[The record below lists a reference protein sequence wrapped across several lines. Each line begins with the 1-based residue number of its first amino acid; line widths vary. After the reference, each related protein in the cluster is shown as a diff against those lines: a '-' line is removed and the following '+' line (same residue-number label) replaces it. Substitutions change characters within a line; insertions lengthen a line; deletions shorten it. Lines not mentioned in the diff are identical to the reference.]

1 MQALHLLLIC
11 IVPFSGA
18 LPLRLAPTA
27 LLFQCVLRQLVLAAG
42 GLGGAGVRSGA
53 LLRLFRLSVGGF
65 VAALRACVSADFCRP
80 WIKPFL
86 R

>member
-1 MQALHLLLIC
+1 VQALHLLLIC

-42 GLGGAGVRSGA
+42 GLGGAGVQARYCASSA
-53 LLRLFRLSVGGF
+53 LAL
-65 VAALRACVSADFCRP
+65 AAS
-80 WIKPFL
+80 
-86 R
+86 